1 MIRNV
6 LKIIARNSL
15 SVFDLKLGRLA
26 RFKSL
31 FCELEANRAE
41 LEKSRMELDMVGLE
55 LEKNRSE
62 LQAIKQH
69 ASPPPLTLQDS
80 LSNSAYL
87 TAPNVT
93 QIFIADNN
101 EQPGALTRSYMASVR
116 AAIPAG
122 NYTLYDN
129 QMIEGFL
136 SQHYPQEVLDA
147 YRMLKPFA
155 YRADLA
161 RLCILNVVGGWYL
174 DAGVLWIGGQ
184 MEVEE
189 GVDLLVFRDIQ
200 KNSSTS
206 WACSTGIVYANP
218 KHPALGIAIEQII
231 ENCQNKYYGLTS
243 LCPTGPSVWGAAIA
257 SVGLGTGIKIGDF
270 IEGTPTY
277 HHKNYFFLMPS
288 GEIIARWKPNL
299 PRGGR
304 LSDMGNKGTNDYNAF
319 WDGRNVYG
327 EFEH

>member
-1 MIRNV
+1 
-6 LKIIARNSL
+6 
-15 SVFDLKLGRLA
+15 
-26 RFKSL
+26 
-31 FCELEANRAE
+31 
-41 LEKSRMELDMVGLE
+41 MELDITNSI

-62 LQAIKQH
+62 LQTVKISAVL
-69 ASPPPLTLQDS
+69 SPLTLQDS
-80 LSNSAYL
+80 PRNSSDQ
-87 TAPNVT
+87 TASNVT

-101 EQPGALTRSYMASVR
+101 EQPGALIMSYMASVR
-116 AAIPAG
+116 AATPAG

-136 SQHYPQEVLDA
+136 SQHYPPEVLDA

-174 DAGVLWIGGQ
+174 DTGVQWMGGR
-184 MEVEE
+184 MKVED
-189 GVDLLVFRDIQ
+189 GVELLAFRDIQ

-206 WACSTGIVYANP
+206 WACQSAIIYAKP

-231 ENCQNKYYGLTS
+231 KNCRNKYYGLTS

-257 SVGLGTGIKIGDF
+257 SAGLGTAIRIGDF

-277 HHKNYFFLMPS
+277 HHKNYFFVMPS
-288 GEIIARWKPNL
+288 GEIIARWKPDL
-299 PRGGR
+299 PQGGR
-304 LSDMGNKGTNDYNAF
+304 LSDMGNKGTNNYNAF
-319 WDGRNVYG
+319 WDGRTVYG
-327 EFEH
+327 ECEHCGD